1 VFNNIKITDYYSVCL
16 HTSDEKVR
24 ISVEAERVQSVS
36 YPHIRSLSV
45 MLLSL
50 MPIAE
55 TGETRVRTDCLNFD
69 VSHACKLK
77 NKFQFREEGI

>member
-1 VFNNIKITDYYSVCL
+1 M

-24 ISVEAERVQSVS
+24 ISDEVEHVQSVS

-55 TGETRVRTDCLNFD
+55 PGETRVKTDGLNFD

-77 NKFQFREEGI
+77 NKFQFKEEGAEIIFFAGF